1 MVLSYAMNIGIRK
14 VVSYGSLEELDIAWQ
29 PQIKDSVKSYL
40 NPFHPSAIFVLEA
53 KCSLL
58 PHIVE
63 HLEIHRNAKPNN
75 NQLIT

>member
-1 MVLSYAMNIGIRK
+1 MQACGKLSTSCKQALSYGN
-14 VVSYGSLEELDIAWQ
+14 LEELEIFWQ

-40 NPFHPSAIFVLEA
+40 NPFYNLSIVVLEA

-58 PHIVE
+58 SHIVE
-63 HLEIHRNAKPNN
+63 HLEIHRNARPNN